1 MTAGGKDDS
10 LIAGGELAMPASLLK
25 PALAAFAL
33 LASAAASAQPDV
45 TQPQPQPGE
54 VTLPDGT
61 VYSRCNPEMVC
72 YNPERGWAAIDQA
85 RLQGDVRSREQLVF
99 DGDEALLR
107 ARIEKEMRAQWP
119 DQPELAQRRAEETLD
134 ETRTQALDLALQGR
148 TGGRQVVVAGG
159 SHTIQNRDAPF
170 IAQLRYSDRV
180 TTAMVPGLAD
190 RRTYGADWQAR
201 HRCGGTLIAREW
213 VLTAAHCIDPA
224 QVKTG
229 LAVQLGVTDISK
241 PQGYQV
247 EVDGVVVHAG
257 YGRPDIYHHDIALLH
272 LKADQAARIP
282 SGITPAV
289 LFNKAPLPGLPVAA
303 VGWGRTSKAAPA
315 TINATAHLARVNM
328 TLLDNKACAQLPD
341 YDPEPVKLANGT
353 TVKRERVHPNVVCVF
368 GVGVKTCDGDSG
380 GPLYHMPGRG
390 HALLVG
396 VVSWNKKGC
405 DVTTDYRPGLYTR
418 VQPYLDWI
426 YRAKKVAPRNRT
438 VVRLK

>member
-1 MTAGGKDDS
+1 
-10 LIAGGELAMPASLLK
+10 MPASLLK
-25 PALAAFAL
+25 PAIAALAL

-45 TQPQPQPGE
+45 PPPQPQPGE
-54 VTLPDGT
+54 VTLPDGA
-61 VYSRCNPEMVC
+61 VYTSCNAEMVC
-72 YNPERGWAAIDQA
+72 YNPQRGWAAIDQA
-85 RLQGDVRSREQLVF
+85 RLNGDVRSDAELIYA
-99 DGDEALLR
+99 GEEALLR
-107 ARIEKEMRAQWP
+107 ARLEKEMRAQWP
-119 DQPELAQRRAEETLD
+119 DKPEVAKRRAEEEFD
-134 ETRTQALDLALQGR
+134 EARNRALELALQGR
-148 TGGRQVVVAGG
+148 MGRRPVRIAGG

-190 RRTYGADWQAR
+190 RRTYGAEWQAR

-213 VLTAAHCIDPA
+213 VLTAAHCIDPV

-272 LKADQAARIP
+272 LKADQAAGIP
-282 SGITPAV
+282 SNITPAV
-289 LFNKAPLPGLPVAA
+289 LFAKAPLPGLPVSAI
-303 VGWGRTSKAAPA
+303 GWGRTSKAAPA

-328 TLLDNKACAQLPD
+328 TMLDNKDCAGLPE
-341 YDPEPVKLANGT
+341 YDPVPVKLANGT
-353 TVKRERVHPNVVCVF
+353 TVKRDRVHPNVVCVF

-390 HALLVG
+390 DALLVG